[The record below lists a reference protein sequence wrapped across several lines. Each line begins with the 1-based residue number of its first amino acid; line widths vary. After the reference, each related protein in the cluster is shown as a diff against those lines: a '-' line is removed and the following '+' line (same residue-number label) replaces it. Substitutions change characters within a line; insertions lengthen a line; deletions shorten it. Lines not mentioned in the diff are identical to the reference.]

1 MELEELIALARKDAA
16 APRGGAALAHV
27 FNADD
32 VDVDALIRRRVAPPL
47 FGEGS
52 LIDAAP
58 LAALLASCAR
68 HCFCAS
74 LGRAQTEALCEV
86 VAEVVAEDV
95 RVWQRSA
102 RTSFAHFQRRLLALA
117 VDRPPRCVA
126 LFSPAEAAH
135 ACEHVLQTYY
145 ASFKLYKA
153 CLSTVP
159 EPVLA
164 QRSTAAVEEPYAPLP
179 LAHAV
184 LLAERPAQSA
194 ASAAEAEGGSS
205 LNV

>member
-1 MELEELIALARKDAA
+1 MDLEELVALARKDAA

-32 VDVDALIRRRVAPPL
+32 VDVDALIRRLVAPPL

-95 RVWQRSA
+95 RVWQ
-102 RTSFAHFQRRLLALA
+102 
-117 VDRPPRCVA
+117 P
-126 LFSPAEAAH
+126 
-135 ACEHVLQTYY
+135 YY

>member
-1 MELEELIALARKDAA
+1 MDIAELIALARKDALVR
-16 APRGGAALAHV
+16 PGGGEEAERV
-27 FNADD
+27 SSADD
-32 VDVDALIRRRVAPPL
+32 VDVDALIARLVAPPL
-47 FGEGS
+47 FPRGS

-58 LAALLASCAR
+58 LTALLASCAR

-74 LGRAQTEALCEV
+74 LTRAQTEALCEV

-117 VDRPPRCVA
+117 VDRPPRSVA
-126 LFSPAEAAH
+126 LFSPTEAAH
-135 ACEHVLQTYY
+135 ACDHVLQAYF
-145 ASFKLYKA
+145 ANFKLMKA

-159 EPVLA
+159 EPA
-164 QRSTAAVEEPYAPLP
+164 ISQRSTAAVEEPHAPLP

-184 LLAERPAQSA
+184 MLSERAPAR
-194 ASAAEAEGGSS
+194 E
-205 LNV
+205 